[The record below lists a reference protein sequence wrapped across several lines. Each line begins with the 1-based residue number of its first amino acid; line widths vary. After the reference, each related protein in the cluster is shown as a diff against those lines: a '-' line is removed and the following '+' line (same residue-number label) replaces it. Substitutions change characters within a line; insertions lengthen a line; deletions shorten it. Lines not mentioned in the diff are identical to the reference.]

1 MRTLFIK
8 IFLWFWLAMAM
19 LIGVTFL
26 ITAVTQPD
34 MNVTPG
40 RRAMQTASAIYAQT
54 SIRAFEKDGPAA
66 VEEIFAR
73 IDKNANLKATLLD
86 ENGKVLV
93 GSPLSPD
100 LAKSVL
106 PGGAELV
113 FDREKMATVRR
124 VASEDGKKYI
134 FVTAFDRNLLPFIG
148 VSNRTRA
155 IRFLATVLT
164 GGLVCY
170 GLAKY
175 LTSPLARLRV
185 ATQQFA
191 DGKLSTRI
199 GPAIGKRRDEAA
211 DLARDFDVMAE
222 RIELLVNSQKR
233 LLGDISH
240 ELRSPLARLT
250 VALELA
256 RRRSGPDAF
265 EYLKRIEQ
273 ESERLNEL
281 IGELLSLARMESES
295 GVLNPETIDMAEF
308 IQGIADDVDFE
319 AQASNRSVNLVGAP
333 TCRVNGS
340 SELLRRAVEN
350 VARNA
355 LHHTPEGTAVEIAV
369 SCKNGR
375 VTIGVR
381 DFGTGVPEGD
391 LKNIF
396 KPFYRV
402 ADARERATGGVGLGL
417 AIAQRAVSLHGGEIS
432 ARNLDRGLMVEIR
445 LPNADVG

>member
-1 MRTLFIK
+1 M
-8 IFLWFWLAMAM
+8 
-19 LIGVTFL
+19 
-26 ITAVTQPD
+26 IT
-34 MNVTPG
+34 
-40 RRAMQTASAIYAQT
+40 
-54 SIRAFEKDGPAA
+54 
-66 VEEIFAR
+66 
-73 IDKNANLKATLLD
+73 
-86 ENGKVLV
+86 
-93 GSPLSPD
+93 
-100 LAKSVL
+100 
-106 PGGAELV
+106 
-113 FDREKMATVRR
+113 TVRR

-191 DGKLSTRI
+191 DGKLSTRV

-256 RRRSGPDAF
+256 RRRSGPEAN
-265 EYLKRIEQ
+265 EYLKRIDQ

-295 GVLNPETIDMAEF
+295 GVLNPESIDMAEF
-308 IQGIADDVDFE
+308 IRGIADDVDFE
-319 AQASNRSVNLVGAP
+319 AQASNRSVNLIGSP

-340 SELLRRAVEN
+340 AELLRRAVEN

-355 LHHTPEGTAVEIAV
+355 LHHTPEGSSVDIAV
-369 SCKNGR
+369 TCKNGS
-375 VTIGVR
+375 VTVGVR

-417 AIAQRAVSLHGGEIS
+417 AIAQRAVIS
-432 ARNLDRGLMVEIR
+432 ARNLNPGLMVEIR